1 MAITET
7 VRPTHH
13 RPVAL
18 VRGFLTGGV
27 TGASLAALVV
37 GGVIENVPL
46 FVAGLVLPVGYALLL
61 FLAGLPRR
69 LREAAGGSRTALAMI
84 ESAHAVGGE
93 TGDIPVQFVLTV
105 APDDVPAY
113 RVETTADIN
122 LVDLP
127 DHRPGAVVVVAYRPD
142 RPWKV
147 RLVERP
153 APEWKQRAAEARIDS
168 APASTLVKEP
178 PEGCAFGFLLLV
190 GLLLGAAAVILTFR
204 GDLFGDDTSARPPS
218 SSGPSASTTSSST
231 TVTSSAGLGTVS
243 VGPGQS
249 LLDRG
254 ELCRAVDVLTKG
266 KQKDARQALTVSIQE
281 QLMSVVFAPT
291 DTPVVR
297 FDVRSLPCARVPALV
312 EEARTTLGVR
322 APRGWQVTVD
332 HLTGALA
339 VRITVTGPNG
349 TASLDADAQGK
360 VTRRSPAR

>member
-1 MAITET
+1 MTITET

-18 VRGFLTGGV
+18 ARGFLTGGV
-27 TGASLAALVV
+27 GGASLAALVV

-46 FVAGLVLPVGYALLL
+46 FAGGLGLPVVYALLL
-61 FLAGLPRR
+61 FVAGLPRR
-69 LREAAGGSRTALAMI
+69 VREAAGGSRTALAMI
-84 ESAHAVGGE
+84 ESSHAVGGE
-93 TGDIPVQFVLTV
+93 TGDIPVQFELSV
-105 APDDVPAY
+105 APDDAPAF
-113 RVETTADIN
+113 RVAMTANIN
-122 LVDLP
+122 LVELP
-127 DHRPGAVVVVAYRPD
+127 DYRPRGIVVVTYRPD

-153 APEWKQRAAEARIDS
+153 TPEWKQRAAEARIDS
-168 APASTLVKEP
+168 APGSTLVKEP
-178 PEGCAFGFLLLV
+178 PEGCAFGFLVLV
-190 GLLLGAAAVILTFR
+190 GLLLGAAAVVLSFR
-204 GDLFGDDTSARPPS
+204 TDLFGDEASARTPS
-218 SSGPSASTTSSST
+218 SSKPSVSTSSST

-266 KQKDARQALTVSIQE
+266 KEKDARQALTVSIQE
-281 QLMSVVFAPT
+281 QLLSVVFAPM
-291 DTPVVR
+291 DTPVVQ
-297 FDVRSLPCARVPALV
+297 FDVRSLPCARIPALV

-339 VRITVTGPNG
+339 VRIAVTGPNG
-349 TASLDADAQGK
+349 TASLDADAKGK
-360 VTRRSPAR
+360 VVRRSPVR